1 MTLHYEVGDRVLIR
15 PDLDDFEVDDFIESL
30 NEYGEMSAYAGM
42 EATITQV
49 HTKSYN
55 IDIDYEMWYWSEDA
69 FMPTGTERDL
79 QNANKHVLWGRPY
92 HHFDDNIFTPTIRSI
107 PNGEL
112 RRRIMRD
119 MRKLGIDV

>member
-15 PDLDDFEVDDFIESL
+15 PDLDNFEVDDFIESL
-30 NEYGEMSAYAGM
+30 NWDGVMSDYAGM

-49 HTKSYN
+49 HTQSYN
-55 IDIDYEMWYWSEDA
+55 IDIDDGTWFWSEDT

-92 HHFDDNIFTPTIRSI
+92 HYFDDNIFTPTIHSI
-107 PNGEL
+107 PNEEL
-112 RRRIMRD
+112 RRRIIRD

>member
-15 PDLDDFEVDDFIESL
+15 PDLDSFEVDDFIESL
-30 NEYGEMSAYAGM
+30 NWDGEMSAYAGM

-49 HTKSYN
+49 CSKSYK
-55 IDIDYEMWYWSEDA
+55 IDIDDGAWFWSEDT

-79 QNANKHVLWGRPY
+79 QNANRRVLWGDPY
-92 HHFDDNIFTPTIRSI
+92 HQFDNNIFTPTIRSI
-107 PNGEL
+107 PNREL
-112 RRRIMRD
+112 RMRIMRD